1 MANLIEKIK
10 DKRAPAPET
19 PERRDVPV
27 AHPDPQQGLTGAQ
40 VRERADAGW
49 TNAPVDPPGKTVK
62 QIVLSNIFTYFN
74 MLFFLLALCVIA
86 VQQWLNLTF
95 MGVII
100 VNTAI
105 GIIQEIRSK
114 KTLDKL
120 NILASPKAVAVRDGR
135 RVTIDTAQ
143 LVRDD
148 IVIFA
153 AGNQIYADAVVAQ
166 DSCYVNEALITGES
180 DEIKKNPGD
189 KLLSGSFVVSGMCR
203 AQLTDV
209 GADSYVSR
217 LTQEAKRAKKPQQS
231 EMMRSLQNLVKWIGI
246 LVIPLGVVMFVKE
259 YVWLGRV
266 VPIAVT
272 STVGSIIGMIPEGL
286 YLLTSLA
293 LVAGVVRLAQRKT
306 LVHELGCIETLARV
320 DTLCVDKTGTVTENK
335 MIVEDICP
343 LCDDRF
349 TLEDIR
355 MIMSDYVYAMQADN
369 DTMAALRRYFTGE
382 KTQDATATL
391 PFSSA
396 KKYGGV
402 SFHAEETYLLGA
414 PDVLLAGREN
424 PYQEQIEGYSAKG
437 CRVLLLGMYDGALSD
452 ETLSADLLPIA
463 LILLSNKIRAEAPE
477 TFGYFASQG
486 VAVKVISGDNPVTV
500 SAVAQQAGI
509 EGAENWVD
517 ARELKT
523 DQDIARAIRRYTISG
538 DNARTVSE
546 VAKRAGIENA
556 DRFVDARTLTTEE
569 AIRDAAGKY
578 TVFGRVTPAQKRSLV
593 QALKADGHTVAM
605 TGDGVN
611 DVLALKEADCSIA
624 MASGSDVAC
633 QVSHIVL
640 LDSNFASMPSVVAE
654 GRRVINNIERS
665 ASLYLV
671 KNIFSFCL
679 AFFTLF
685 ATLPYPFSP
694 AQLTLVSAVT
704 IGIPSFILAMEP
716 NESLVKGK
724 FLRNVLFRALPAA
737 MTDLAMVVGILLF
750 YIAFQLDDT
759 AMITI
764 CTGVMGIVG
773 LMMVHRTC
781 QPYNTI
787 RKVMIVVLSVLF
799 VIAYFGFPTLFSLQ
813 KLNLQSALILIVFG
827 LLSWPVMKAF
837 CRLND
842 RMRAKFEAWRA
853 GKTAKAA

>member
-1 MANLIEKIK
+1 M
-10 DKRAPAPET
+10 
-19 PERRDVPV
+19 
-27 AHPDPQQGLTGAQ
+27 
-40 VRERADAGW
+40 
-49 TNAPVDPPGKTVK
+49 
-62 QIVLSNIFTYFN
+62 
-74 MLFFLLALCVIA
+74 IA

-95 MGVII
+95 MVVII

-105 GIIQEIRSK
+105 GIVQELRSK

-120 NILASPKAVAVRDGR
+120 SILASPKAVAVRDGK
-135 RVTIDTAQ
+135 RVTVDTAQ

-148 IVIFA
+148 IVVFA
-153 AGNQIYADAVVAQ
+153 AGNQIYADAVVASE
-166 DSCYVNEALITGES
+166 SCYVNEALITGES

-231 EMMRSLQNLVKWIGI
+231 EMMRALQNLVKWIGVI
-246 LVIPLGVVMFVKE
+246 VIPLGVVMFIKE
-259 YVWLGRV
+259 FVWLDRAA
-266 VPIAVT
+266 PIAVT

-335 MIVEDICP
+335 MIVEDVCP

-349 TLEDIR
+349 TLDDIR
-355 MIMSDYVYAMQADN
+355 MIMADYVYAMQADN

-402 SFHAEETYLLGA
+402 SFHDEETYLLGA

-452 ETLSADLLPIA
+452 ETLDAGLLPIA

-477 TFGYFASQG
+477 TFGYFAAQG
-486 VAVKVISGDNPVTV
+486 VAVKV
-500 SAVAQQAGI
+500 
-509 EGAENWVD
+509 
-517 ARELKT
+517 
-523 DQDIARAIRRYTISG
+523 ISG

-556 DRFVDARTLTTEE
+556 DRFVDARTLTSEE
-569 AIRDAAGKY
+569 AIREAAGRY

-593 QALKADGHTVAM
+593 QALKAEGHTVAM

-671 KNIFSFCL
+671 KNIFSFFL

-716 NESLVKGK
+716 NESLVKEN
-724 FLRNVLFRALPAA
+724 FCA
-737 MTDLAMVVGILLF
+737 
-750 YIAFQLDDT
+750 
-759 AMITI
+759 
-764 CTGVMGIVG
+764 
-773 LMMVHRTC
+773 TC
-781 QPYNTI
+781 
-787 RKVMIVVLSVLF
+787 S
-799 VIAYFGFPTLFSLQ
+799 
-813 KLNLQSALILIVFG
+813 SAR
-827 LLSWPVMKAF
+827 
-837 CRLND
+837 CRPQ
-842 RMRAKFEAWRA
+842 
-853 GKTAKAA
+853 

>member
-1 MANLIEKIK
+1 MAKLIEKIK
-10 DKRAPAPET
+10 DKRAPEPET
-19 PERRDVPV
+19 PARHDIPV
-27 AHPDPQQGLTGAQ
+27 VHPAPEQGLTSAQ
-40 VRERADAGW
+40 VRERTDAGW

-105 GIIQEIRSK
+105 GIVQELRSK

-120 NILASPKAVAVRDGR
+120 SILASPKAVAVRDGK
-135 RVTIDTAQ
+135 RVTVDTAQ

-148 IVIFA
+148 IVVFA

-231 EMMRSLQNLVKWIGI
+231 EMMRALQNLVKWIGVI
-246 LVIPLGVVMFVKE
+246 VIPLGVVMFIKE
-259 YVWLGRV
+259 FVWLDRAA
-266 VPIAVT
+266 PIAVT

-335 MIVEDICP
+335 MIVEDVCP

-349 TLEDIR
+349 TLDDIR
-355 MIMSDYVYAMQADN
+355 MIMADYVYAMQADN

-402 SFHAEETYLLGA
+402 SFHDEETYLLGA

-452 ETLSADLLPIA
+452 ETPDAGLLPIA

-477 TFGYFASQG
+477 
-486 VAVKVISGDNPVTV
+486 VI
-500 SAVAQQAGI
+500 
-509 EGAENWVD
+509 EK
-517 ARELKT
+517 LH
-523 DQDIARAIRRYTISG
+523 
-538 DNARTVSE
+538 
-546 VAKRAGIENA
+546 RAGFTNI
-556 DRFVDARTLTTEE
+556 VM
-569 AIRDAAGKY
+569 
-578 TVFGRVTPAQKRSLV
+578 
-593 QALKADGHTVAM
+593 M
-605 TGDGVN
+605 TGDSDRIAGAIAGAVGVDEYYSEVLPEDKARFVEQEKQAGHKVIMIGDGIN
-611 DVLALKEADCSIA
+611 D
-624 MASGSDVAC
+624 
-633 QVSHIVL
+633 
-640 LDSNFASMPSVVAE
+640 
-654 GRRVINNIERS
+654 
-665 ASLYLV
+665 
-671 KNIFSFCL
+671 
-679 AFFTLF
+679 
-685 ATLPYPFSP
+685 SP
-694 AQLTLVSAVT
+694 ALSAADVGIAISEGAQIAREIADVT
-704 IGIPSFILAMEP
+704 IGADNLHEVATLKELSNSLMERIHK
-716 NESLVKGK
+716 NY
-724 FLRNVLFRALPAA
+724 R
-737 MTDLAMVVGILLF
+737 MIVGIN
-750 YIAFQLDDT
+750 
-759 AMITI
+759 
-764 CTGVMGIVG
+764 TGLIILGVAGII
-773 LMMVHRTC
+773 
-781 QPYNTI
+781 P
-787 RKVMIVVLSVLF
+787 
-799 VIAYFGFPTLFSLQ
+799 PTT
-813 KLNLQSALILIVFG
+813 SALLHNTSTLWISTKSMKN
-827 LLSWPVMKAF
+827 LL
-837 CRLND
+837 D
-842 RMRAKFEAWRA
+842 REEA
-853 GKTAKAA
+853 